1 MSTTAVAPLHVT
13 PPSVIVDAIARG
25 PDGPRLLLFDYDGT
39 LCEFAPTPDAAF
51 MPARRRELLRR
62 LSTRPDVTVG
72 VVSGRRL
79 EDVRRRVSLD
89 PPVVY
94 AGLHGLE
101 IDGVRRRYV
110 HEGLEDAQLFMRE
123 FRRELK
129 DDVAEMP
136 GVVVENKV
144 ASVTL
149 HHRMASPE
157 DGEAALRALSRLAE
171 RPLREG
177 LIHLL
182 RGDRACE
189 VLPNI
194 AWHKGDAVRWLQELV
209 AEWRGVPPW
218 TLYVGDDH
226 TDENAFRT
234 IKDKGVTVVVG
245 QRRSAARYRLAGP
258 AEVERL
264 IDCLARAPI
273 LTPQASPSGSPRP

>member
-1 MSTTAVAPLHVT
+1 MSNTTAAPPDVT

-25 PDGPRLLLFDYDGT
+25 PAGPRLLLFDYDGT

-62 LSTRPDVTVG
+62 LAARPGVTVG

-79 EDVRRRVSLD
+79 DDVRRRVDLE

-101 IDGVRRRYV
+101 IDGVRRRFV
-110 HEGLEDAQLFMRE
+110 HEDLDGAQLFMRE

-129 DDVAEMP
+129 DDVA
-136 GVVVENKV
+136 GLQGIVVENKH

-149 HHRMASPE
+149 HYRMAPQQHRE
-157 DGEAALRALSRLAE
+157 LAQQALARLAE
-171 RPLREG
+171 RPLHDGQIR
-177 LIHLL
+177 LQ
-182 RGDRACE
+182 RGDNACE

-194 AWHKGDAVRWLQELV
+194 PWHKGDAVRWLQELLG
-209 AEWRGVPPW
+209 EWRGVAPW
-218 TLYVGDDH
+218 TLYIGDDY

-234 IKDKGVTVVVG
+234 IRDRGVTVVVG
-245 QRRSAARYRLAGP
+245 QRRSAARYRIGGP
-258 AEVERL
+258 PDVERL
-264 IDCLARAPI
+264 IECLVRVPV
-273 LTPQASPSGSPRP
+273 LTPQNVAAGS

>member
-1 MSTTAVAPLHVT
+1 MSSSPTASPDFT
-13 PPSVIVDAIARG
+13 PPDVIVDTIARG
-25 PDGPRLLLFDYDGT
+25 PEGPRLLLFDYDGT

-62 LSTRPDVTVG
+62 LAARPGVTVG

-79 EDVRRRVSLD
+79 EDVRRRVGLE

-101 IDGVRRRYV
+101 IDGVRRRFV
-110 HEGLEDAQLFMRE
+110 HERLDSAQLFMRE

-129 DDVAEMP
+129 DDVGDLA
-136 GVVVENKV
+136 GIVVENKH

-149 HHRMASPE
+149 HFRMAAPE
-157 DGEAALRALSRLAE
+157 QRVLAERALARLTE

-177 LIHLL
+177 QIRLQ
-182 RGDRACE
+182 RGDNACE
-189 VLPNI
+189 VLPNLP
-194 AWHKGDAVRWLQELV
+194 WHKGDAVRWLQELQ
-209 AEWRGVPPW
+209 AEVRGTTPW

-234 IKDKGVTVVVG
+234 IRDAGVTVVVG
-245 QRRSAARYRLAGP
+245 QRRSAARYRLGNP
-258 AEVERL
+258 AEVEQL
-264 IDCLARAPI
+264 IECLVRAPV
-273 LTPQASPSGSPRP
+273 LAGPLPVG